1 MLYTR
6 LLPNYQPK
14 TSSKITVLSRRQ
26 FAVGLGAS
34 ALTVFLP
41 ATAGANQMPEAKNP
55 PSMQAEIFDV
65 DGNSFR
71 IDDFKGKPVLV
82 NFWAT
87 WCAPC
92 IAELPA
98 LSQAAKSL
106 ADIDFVI
113 LLVSIDRGG
122 AAKALPFL
130 NDRGIVETEAKAKAG
145 MRFGFDSMAKLP
157 REMEVSGVPTSFL
170 LSSDQ
175 TKSWL
180 FKGPFEWDQ
189 PDMLTHIRKL
199 VG

>member
-1 MLYTR
+1 
-6 LLPNYQPK
+6 
-14 TSSKITVLSRRQ
+14 
-26 FAVGLGAS
+26 
-34 ALTVFLP
+34 
-41 ATAGANQMPEAKNP
+41 MPEAKNP
-55 PSMQAEIFDV
+55 PSMQAEILDA
-65 DGNSFR
+65 DGHAFH
-71 IDDFKGKPVLV
+71 IDDFKGMPFLV

-98 LSQAAKSL
+98 LNQAATSL
-106 ADIDFVI
+106 ADIDLVI
-113 LLVSIDRGG
+113 LLVSIDRAGSV
-122 AAKALPFL
+122 KALPFL
-130 NDRGIVETEAKAKAG
+130 NDRGIVETEAKSG
-145 MRFGFDSMAKLP
+145 MRFGFDRKANLP

-189 PDMLTHIRKL
+189 PDMLTHIRTL

>member
-14 TSSKITVLSRRQ
+14 TCPKITVLSRRQ
-26 FAVGLGAS
+26 FTVVLGAS
-34 ALTVFLP
+34 ALASFLP
-41 ATAGANQMPEAKNP
+41 ISAGATQMPEAKNP
-55 PSMQAEIFDV
+55 PSMQAEILDA
-65 DGNSFR
+65 DGHAFH
-71 IDDFKGKPVLV
+71 IDDFKGMPVLV

-98 LSQAAKSL
+98 LNQAATSL
-106 ADIDFVI
+106 ADIDLVI

-122 AAKALPFL
+122 PAKALPFL
-130 NDRGIVETEAKAKAG
+130 NDRGIVETEAKSG
-145 MRFGFDSMAKLP
+145 MRFGFDRKANLP

-189 PDMLTHIRKL
+189 PDMLTHIRTL

>member
-1 MLYTR
+1 M
-6 LLPNYQPK
+6 
-14 TSSKITVLSRRQ
+14 SRRQ
-26 FAVGLGAS
+26 FVGVLGVSALMPFLPVSAS
-34 ALTVFLP
+34 AIQIPDAQT
-41 ATAGANQMPEAKNP
+41 P
-55 PSMQAEIFDV
+55 PSMQAEILDT
-65 DGNSFR
+65 DGQAFH
-71 IDDFKGKPVLV
+71 IDDFKGMPILV

-98 LSQAAKSL
+98 LQQAATSL
-106 ADIDFVI
+106 ADIDLVI

-122 AAKALPFL
+122 ATKALPFL
-130 NDRGIVETEAKAKAG
+130 NERGIVETKAKAG
-145 MRFGFDSMAKLP
+145 MRFGFDRKANLP
-157 REMEVSGVPTSFL
+157 REMGVSGVPTSFL

-189 PDMLTHIRKL
+189 PDMLTHIREL

>member
-14 TSSKITVLSRRQ
+14 TCAKITALSRRQ
-26 FAVGLGAS
+26 FTIALGAS
-34 ALTVFLP
+34 AIVPFWP
-41 ATAGANQMPEAKNP
+41 VSASAMQMPDAQP
-55 PSMQAEIFDV
+55 TPSMQAKILDAEGQAFQIA
-65 DGNSFR
+65 
-71 IDDFKGKPVLV
+71 DFNGMPVLV

-92 IAELPA
+92 IVELPA
-98 LSQAAKSL
+98 LNQAAISL
-106 ADIDFVI
+106 ADINLVI

-122 AAKALPFL
+122 AGKALPFL
-130 NDRGIVETEAKAKAG
+130 HERGIVETDGKVG
-145 MRFGFDSMAKLP
+145 MRFGFDRKANLP
-157 REMEVSGVPTSFL
+157 REMGVSGVPTSFL

-180 FKGPFEWDQ
+180 FKGPYEWDQ
-189 PDMLTHIRKL
+189 PDMLTHIRAL

>member
-1 MLYTR
+1 MG
-6 LLPNYQPK
+6 
-14 TSSKITVLSRRQ
+14 LSA
-26 FAVGLGAS
+26 FMFWPGLA
-34 ALTVFLP
+34 AAMTP
-41 ATAGANQMPEAKNP
+41 PEGEAA
-55 PSMQAEIFDV
+55 PSMSTVVLDENDK
-65 DGNSFR
+65 DFR
-71 IDDFKGKPVLV
+71 LESLQGRPVLV

-98 LSQAAKSL
+98 LNQAAKSL
-106 ADIDFVI
+106 ADIDLVI

-130 NDRGIVETEAKAKAG
+130 NDRRIVETEAKAKAG
-145 MRFGFDSMAKLP
+145 MRFGFDSKAKLP

-189 PDMLTHIRKL
+189 QDILTHIRKL

>member
-1 MLYTR
+1 M
-6 LLPNYQPK
+6 
-14 TSSKITVLSRRQ
+14 SRRQ
-26 FAVGLGAS
+26 LMGVLGAS
-34 ALTVFLP
+34 ALMPFLP
-41 ATAGANQMPEAKNP
+41 VSASAMQMPDMQTP
-55 PSMQAEIFDV
+55 PSMQAEILDV
-65 DGNSFR
+65 DGQAFH
-71 IDDFKGKPVLV
+71 IDDFKGMPILV

-98 LSQAAKSL
+98 LQQASASL
-106 ADIDFVI
+106 ADIDLVI

-122 AAKALPFL
+122 ATKALPFL
-130 NDRGIVETEAKAKAG
+130 NERGIAETKAKAG
-145 MRFGFDSMAKLP
+145 MRFGFDRKAHLP
-157 REMEVSGVPTSFL
+157 REMGVSGVPTSFL
-170 LSSDQ
+170 ISSDQ

>member
-14 TSSKITVLSRRQ
+14 TCAKMMVQSRRH
-26 FAVGLGAS
+26 FARAIGATLLVPLLPVS
-34 ALTVFLP
+34 AA
-41 ATAGANQMPEAKNP
+41 ATPMPEVQP
-55 PSMQAEIFDV
+55 TPSMQATILDAEGQAFQI
-65 DGNSFR
+65 SA
-71 IDDFKGKPVLV
+71 FKGMPVLV

-98 LSQAAKSL
+98 LNQAAMSL
-106 ADIDFVI
+106 ADINLVI

-122 AAKALPFL
+122 PGKALPFL
-130 NDRGIVETEAKAKAG
+130 NDRRIVETDGKAG
-145 MRFGFDSMAKLP
+145 MRFGFDRKAELP
-157 REMEVSGVPTSFL
+157 REMGISGVPTSFL

-180 FKGPFEWDQ
+180 FKGPYEWDQ
-189 PDMLTHIRKL
+189 PDMLTHIRSL
-199 VG
+199 VS

>member
-14 TSSKITVLSRRQ
+14 TCPKMPAMSRRQ
-26 FAVGLGAS
+26 FVGVLGAS
-34 ALTVFLP
+34 ALMPFLP
-41 ATAGANQMPEAKNP
+41 VSASVIQFPDAQTP
-55 PSMQAEIFDV
+55 PSMQAEILDT
-65 DGNSFR
+65 DGQAFH
-71 IDDFKGKPVLV
+71 IDDFKGMPILV

-98 LSQAAKSL
+98 LHQAATSL
-106 ADIDFVI
+106 ADIDLVI

-122 AAKALPFL
+122 ATKALPFL
-130 NDRGIVETEAKAKAG
+130 NERGIVETKAKAG
-145 MRFGFDSMAKLP
+145 MRFGFDRKANLP
-157 REMEVSGVPTSFL
+157 REMGVSGVPTSFL

-189 PDMLTHIRKL
+189 PDMLTHIREL